1 MTRHLSRHLA
11 RILTL
16 ILLLAP
22 FTAKAQDWPGKQPIK
37 IIVPFSAGSATDII
51 ARTVFNQVGNQIGQ
65 TFVVE
70 NRGGAGT
77 TIGSAMVARAEPDGY
92 TLLVNSTSHVV
103 VASTYAN
110 LPYSVADDFADISEL
125 ADIPFVVAAST
136 KYNTLNDLIAAGKK
150 PGSHILYGTAGAGS
164 AGQLFMEHL
173 RLTAG
178 FAATNVPFRGTPE
191 GMNEVI
197 AGRLD
202 VYPAPV
208 LNALPLAK
216 AGKIHVLAIS
226 AAKRLALMPDVPT
239 LAEAGLPNAL
249 YNFWIG
255 AFAPAKTPKPIVDRL
270 NREVVAAL
278 ERKDIAEKIRNLGG
292 EPAPMTPAEFNAF
305 VRKEIAINAE
315 IVKESGYKPQ

>member
-16 ILLLAP
+16 IFLLAP

-164 AGQLFMEHL
+164 SGQLFMEHL
-173 RLTAG
+173 RLAAG

-191 GMNEVI
+191 GMNEAHRRPPRRLSGAGPERAAACQSRQDPCARNQRRQAAGAD
-197 AGRLD
+197 AGRADAGRGGIAKRAVQFLD
-202 VYPAPV
+202 RRVRTRQDAEADRRSAQPRSRRR
-208 LNALPLAK
+208 
-216 AGKIHVLAIS
+216 AGAQGHRRENPHSS
-226 AAKRLALMPDVPT
+226 AAN
-239 LAEAGLPNAL
+239 LP
-249 YNFWIG
+249 
-255 AFAPAKTPKPIVDRL
+255 R
-270 NREVVAAL
+270 
-278 ERKDIAEKIRNLGG
+278 
-292 EPAPMTPAEFNAF
+292 
-305 VRKEIAINAE
+305 
-315 IVKESGYKPQ
+315 